1 MASDMT
7 NGVASIFGQDAKA
20 SKTPKNEEPQCK
32 IHQIRSFKELQGNNK
47 TTVDKQG
54 SSLE

>member
-1 MASDMT
+1 MT

-20 SKTPKNEEPQCK
+20 SKTPKNEEPQYK
-32 IHQIRSFKELQGNNK
+32 IQIRSFEKSQGNNK
-47 TTVDKQG
+47 TTVDTQG